1 MKRRPAD
8 IVCPIF
14 YTDTNINSAMLKRL
28 IEEVKYT
35 DTRLYQIPE
44 KIEPEEAF
52 DFLKQAIQRHHV
64 RFVREF
70 KEKKPYW
77 AEAWYYGKIHTV
89 GEEMIIRA
97 TVREKTRSI
106 EVFVA
111 SGNLATLTGLLAEL
125 SHDLKSMLKEI
136 ERLDDKDAVKE
147 IERSSLLID
156 KYLEHEQPAGEAELD
171 ASPKAQSQTIKRDV
185 PVKAPPKTQA
195 RPEAPPKATT
205 PPKKIDQDDI
215 LDDILGEIN
224 KKK

>member
-1 MKRRPAD
+1 
-8 IVCPIF
+8 VCPIF

-35 DTRLYQIPE
+35 DTRMYQIPE
-44 KIEPEEAF
+44 NIEPAEAF

-136 ERLDDKDAVKE
+136 ERLEDKDKVKE
-147 IERSSLLID
+147 IERSTLLID
-156 KYLEHEQPAGEAELD
+156 KYLEHEQPAGEAEMD
-171 ASPKAQSQTIKRDV
+171 ASPKAQSGTIKKTDIPSPKV
-185 PVKAPPKTQA
+185 PPKPKVEAPPPKPAAPPK
-195 RPEAPPKATT
+195 
-205 PPKKIDQDDI
+205 INQDDI
-215 LDDILGEIN
+215 LDDILGEIS

>member
-1 MKRRPAD
+1 
-8 IVCPIF
+8 
-14 YTDTNINSAMLKRL
+14 
-28 IEEVKYT
+28 
-35 DTRLYQIPE
+35 
-44 KIEPEEAF
+44 
-52 DFLKQAIQRHHV
+52 V

-77 AEAWYYGKIHTV
+77 AEAWYYGKIHTI

-136 ERLDDKDAVKE
+136 ERLDDKDKVKE

-156 KYLEHEQPAGEAELD
+156 KFLEHEQPAGEAELD
-171 ASPKAQSQTIKRDV
+171 ASPKAQSQTIKRSDMT
-185 PVKAPPKTQA
+185 PKAQPKPQ
-195 RPEAPPKATT
+195 PAPPKAAA
-205 PPKKIDQDDI
+205 PPKKFDQADI
-215 LDDILGEIN
+215 LDEILGEIS